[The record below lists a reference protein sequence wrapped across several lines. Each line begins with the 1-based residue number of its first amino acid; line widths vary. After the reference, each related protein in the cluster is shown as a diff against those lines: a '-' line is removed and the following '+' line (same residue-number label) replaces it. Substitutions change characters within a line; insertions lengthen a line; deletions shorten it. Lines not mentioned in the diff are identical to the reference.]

1 MEILVP
7 TERKIFCRFK
17 LWNTNTGDLRDK
29 ETDISLMVA
38 GGADAV
44 RAITGAFVRLRNS
57 PSLL

>member
-1 MEILVP
+1 MMEVLVP
-7 TERKIFCRFK
+7 TERKIFCRF
-17 LWNTNTGDLRDK
+17 TNTGDLRDK